1 MSRLNRLILL
11 LGLCA
16 PGSAAPLTEVP
27 GPWAGRVAAIPE
39 QRLDELEPAT
49 VARIRETRGRLGEM
63 LETAGLDAAELAA
76 GFGRLGALY
85 GAHRLYAGAE
95 LAFGNAQ
102 ALDPDGFQWP
112 YYAAHL
118 ALEQGEAAQALTHL
132 DRAARIDPDYPTLP
146 LRRGEALL
154 GLDQPTAARAAYAQ
168 AAEAAPLRA
177 AALYGLAQIDLL
189 ERDAAAAAAR
199 LGEVLALQPA
209 ADAAQYPL
217 GQALVQLGRRDEARA
232 HLARRGMHRP
242 SYPDPLIE
250 ELRSL
255 QQGARLHYEDALRAI
270 KRDDY
275 AAASAAFATGLAEDP
290 TNARA
295 RTSYARTLWIAGRR
309 DTAQVELRRAAAD
322 GPGETLPRFLLG
334 VLHDAA
340 DDPASAITAYR
351 EVLAIDPVHQGAL
364 SYLANLSLRRGDHA
378 AAASYFERAI
388 DAGATELPVFLHY
401 WIALRQAGTG
411 DDALRDAL
419 VAFDRRF
426 PEPPV
431 FRYLLARLLA
441 VSEAPGVA
449 DRRRA
454 LEIARQLH
462 DAAPIPPHSELLA
475 LALAAAGEFAQ
486 AVALQE
492 GLVQLAL
499 SAGAPGHAAA
509 LERVAA
515 GYRAGTLPDAVRPL
529 DDPLL
534 MPAPADPEAAM
545 RNYPAGQ
552 PY

>member
-1 MSRLNRLILL
+1 MSRLNKLILL
-11 LGLCA
+11 LGLCG
-16 PGSAAPLTEVP
+16 PVSASPLTEVP
-27 GPWAGRVAAIPE
+27 DPWAERVAAIPE

-63 LETAGLDAAELAA
+63 LETAGLDAAELAS

-95 LAFGNAQ
+95 LSFGNAQ

-118 ALEQGEAAQALTHL
+118 ALEQGEAGQALAHL
-132 DRAARIDPDYPTLP
+132 DQAARIDPDYPTLP

-154 GLDQPTAARAAYAQ
+154 GLNRPTAARAAYAQ
-168 AAEAAPLRA
+168 AADSPALRA

-189 ERDAAAAAAR
+189 ERDAAAAAAK
-199 LGEVLALQPA
+199 LADVLTLQPD

-242 SYPDPLIE
+242 DYPDPLVE
-250 ELRSL
+250 QLRSL
-255 QQGARLHYEDALRAI
+255 QQGARLHYEEALFAI
-270 KRDDY
+270 KRQDY
-275 AAASAAFATGLAEDP
+275 TAASAAFAAGLAEDP
-290 TNARA
+290 TNPRA

-309 DTAQVELRRAAAD
+309 DTAQAELRRAAAD

-334 VLHDAA
+334 VLRDAA

-351 EVLAIDPVHQGAL
+351 EVLAIDPAHQGAL
-364 SYLANLSLRRGDHA
+364 SYLANLNLRHGDYAEA
-378 AAASYFERAI
+378 ADLFERAI
-388 DAGATELPVFLHY
+388 AAGATEMSLFLHY
-401 WIALRQAGTG
+401 SGALLRAGTA
-411 DDALRDAL
+411 DVTLRDKL

-426 PEPPV
+426 PEPPL

-441 VSEAPGVA
+441 VSETSGVA
-449 DRRRA
+449 DRERA
-454 LEIARQLH
+454 LKIARQLH
-462 DAAPIPPHSELLA
+462 DAAPIPPNGELLA
-475 LALAAAGEFAQ
+475 LTLAAAGEFAQ

-492 GLVQLAL
+492 GLAQLAL

-509 LERVAA
+509 LEQVAA
-515 GYRAGTLPDAVRPL
+515 DYRAGRLPETLWPV
-529 DDPLL
+529 DDPIL
-534 MPAPADPEAAM
+534 MPASADPEAAI